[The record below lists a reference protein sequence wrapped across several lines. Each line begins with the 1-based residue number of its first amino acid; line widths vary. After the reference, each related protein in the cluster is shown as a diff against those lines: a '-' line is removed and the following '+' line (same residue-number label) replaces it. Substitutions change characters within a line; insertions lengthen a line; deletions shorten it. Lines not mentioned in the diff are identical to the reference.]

1 MHLHGVCAGSS
12 RVSAGML
19 VSWEEGAAIT
29 RQAEWGVTWGLGF
42 SFVHVLLDTLL
53 RICRPM

>member
-1 MHLHGVCAGSS
+1 MHLRGVCAGSS

-29 RQAEWGVTWGLGF
+29 RQAE
-42 SFVHVLLDTLL
+42 
-53 RICRPM
+53 